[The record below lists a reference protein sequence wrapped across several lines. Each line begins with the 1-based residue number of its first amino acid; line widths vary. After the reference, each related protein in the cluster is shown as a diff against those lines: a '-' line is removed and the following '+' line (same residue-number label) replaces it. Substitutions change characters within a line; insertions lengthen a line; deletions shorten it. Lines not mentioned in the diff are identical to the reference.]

1 MVSKL
6 KLEIIKLEKL
16 NKGKTLFIDDMSF
29 EAANN
34 EEEIYYTAPE
44 ICNSCQ
50 ETDQIKRDFTQLSYK
65 YNELLS

>member
-1 MVSKL
+1 M
-6 KLEIIKLEKL
+6 KLEKL
-16 NKGKTLFIDDMSF
+16 NKGRTLLIDDMSF
-29 EAANN
+29 KTANS
-34 EEEIYYTAPE
+34 EEEIQYTAPE